1 MMGLKGKWD
10 NPWRFSDPYISIL
23 FTW

>member
-1 MMGLKGKWD
+1 MGLKGKWD